1 MSAAEDYR
9 YKAASCHLAA
19 EGLTDPGN
27 RVLMLELADTFLRIA
42 DRMESLKQV
51 TVLAASLDAN
61 SPRNPNGD

>member
-1 MSAAEDYR
+1 
-9 YKAASCHLAA
+9 
-19 EGLTDPGN
+19 
-27 RVLMLELADTFLRIA
+27 VLMLELADTFLRIA